1 MSEQGDSLEQRF
13 VFGGCGG
20 RGTVREFA
28 GKMCRKQGQCCRRG
42 ADARA
47 GSRSDRIARGGAG
60 QSDRCGSFGAA
71 VLGLRAEARS
81 ECCGGS
87 DQGACTHAWTGAAEP
102 SIVVGSLALCGKRR
116 GRKRAGI
123 GSAVR
128 APRRLSLALRRGG
141 GGLSP
146 FSPPFGGPPPALWA
160 PVA

>member
-1 MSEQGDSLEQRF
+1 
-13 VFGGCGG
+13 GGGG
-20 RGTVREFA
+20 GGGE
-28 GKMCRKQGQCCRRG
+28 GG
-42 ADARA
+42 A
-47 GSRSDRIARGGAG
+47 GSRSDRVASGGPG

-116 GRKRAGI
+116 GRKRADI

-128 APRRLSLALRRGG
+128 ASRRLSLALRRGERE
-141 GGLSP
+141 LSR
-146 FSPPFGGPPPALWA
+146 SLRLSGRPPGAFGPAA
-160 PVA
+160 DR

>member
-1 MSEQGDSLEQRF
+1 MSEQRDSFEQRF
-13 VFGGCGG
+13 AFGGCGG
-20 RGTVREFA
+20 
-28 GKMCRKQGQCCRRG
+28 
-42 ADARA
+42 
-47 GSRSDRIARGGAG
+47 GG
-60 QSDRCGSFGAA
+60 A

-128 APRRLSLALRRGG
+128 APRRLSLALRRGEHE
-141 GGLSP
+141 LSR
-146 FSPPFGGPPPALWA
+146 SLRLSGRPPGAFGPAA
-160 PVA
+160 DR